1 MKTMRLNSDKQVL
14 NFFPMFFFF
23 LVALGFNNDYV
34 ASYV

>member
-23 LVALGFNNDYV
+23 FFLVALGFNND
-34 ASYV
+34 

>member
-23 LVALGFNNDYV
+23 FLVALGFNND
-34 ASYV
+34 